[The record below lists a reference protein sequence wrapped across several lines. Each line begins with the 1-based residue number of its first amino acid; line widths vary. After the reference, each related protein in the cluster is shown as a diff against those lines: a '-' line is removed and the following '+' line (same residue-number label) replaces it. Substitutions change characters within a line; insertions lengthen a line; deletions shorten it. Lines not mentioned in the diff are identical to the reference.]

1 MDDREESKPLIAQ
14 HVQGSVAQDGED
26 NKKLKKELT
35 VVYGVGFLISD
46 IIGSGIFLSPNGVI
60 AKAGSYGLALIVWIV
75 SGLIAT
81 GGALCYSEL
90 GTFVKKSGSEY
101 AYIGEAYSFRKKNK
115 YVATL
120 GECMAFTYMWMFFVV
135 GTPMSMAIDALL
147 AAEYVVKPFYLNCD
161 TPVWIVKMLA
171 VVAVGKRYIKQSV
184 VNAYKG
190 AHNCSCMCVRVC
202 V

>member
-1 MDDREESKPLIAQ
+1 MGDHGETKPLIAQ
-14 HVQGSVAQDGED
+14 HVQASVTKDGAEES
-26 NKKLKKELT
+26 KKLKKELT
-35 VVYGVGFLISD
+35 VLYGVGFLISD

-60 AKAGSYGLALIVWIV
+60 AKAGSYGLALIIWIA

-101 AYIGEAYSFRKKNK
+101 AYIGEAYSFRKKNH
-115 YVATL
+115 YVTTL

-147 AAEYVVKPFYLNCD
+147 AAEYVVKPFYLDCD
-161 TPVWIVKMLA
+161 SPVLIVKLLA
-171 VVAVGKRYIKQSV
+171 VVAVGK
-184 VNAYKG
+184 
-190 AHNCSCMCVRVC
+190 
-202 V
+202 

>member
-1 MDDREESKPLIAQ
+1 MGDSEESKPLIAQ
-14 HVQGSVAQDGED
+14 HVQTSAKQNEAEE

-35 VVYGVGFLISD
+35 VLYGVGFLISD

-60 AKAGSYGLALIVWIV
+60 AKAGSYGLAMIIWIV
-75 SGLIAT
+75 SGLMAT

-101 AYIGEAYSFRKKNK
+101 AYIGEAYSFRKKNRF
-115 YVATL
+115 VTTL

-147 AAEYVVKPFYLNCD
+147 AAEYMVKPFYLNCD
-161 TPVWIVKMLA
+161 SPVLIVKLMA
-171 VVAVGKRYIKQSV
+171 VVAVGK
-184 VNAYKG
+184 
-190 AHNCSCMCVRVC
+190 
-202 V
+202 

>member
-1 MDDREESKPLIAQ
+1 MALVHGICHVTGSMGDEEESKPLIAQ
-14 HVQGSVAQDGED
+14 HVQTQSGAEE

-35 VVYGVGFLISD
+35 VLYGVGFLISD

-60 AKAGSYGLALIVWIV
+60 AKAGSYGLALIIWIV
-75 SGLIAT
+75 SGLMAT

-101 AYIGEAYSFRKKNK
+101 AYIGEAYSFRKKNHF
-115 YVATL
+115 VTTL

-147 AAEYVVKPFYLNCD
+147 AAEYMVKPFYLNCD
-161 TPVWIVKMLA
+161 SPVLIVKLMA
-171 VVAVGKRYIKQSV
+171 IVAVGK
-184 VNAYKG
+184 
-190 AHNCSCMCVRVC
+190 
-202 V
+202 